1 MREVERISRAKAPD
15 SVGLTPVDLR
25 WLPTATTDAAAHGDR
40 SAVRRLIGA
49 AQSLTTIKVA
59 EARKDTTERTREAF
73 ARLINPCGEQVE
85 GRTPKQIADQVRE
98 AHRLEQQLGGAR
110 YVPMQK
116 KRQSAALLAEQRLRQ
131 YWADRA
137 AGRDALHF
145 PHPLDSH
152 HRIKARWEEMN
163 AAAEFEKVSMWRR
176 WTARWY
182 GQTQP
187 FDSTIPEYMKPKVKG
202 SRAARKPTED
212 RTLIAKDQT
221 HELGLRHDMLR
232 LFTAVGRREQVAAI
246 ELTRLA
252 TGTTPA
258 WMAAKPEAKR
268 GPKPKHGG
276 ATSAKSKAN

>member
-1 MREVERISRAKAPD
+1 
-15 SVGLTPVDLR
+15 LT
-25 WLPTATTDAAAHGDR
+25 
-40 SAVRRLIGA
+40 GA
-49 AQSLTTIKVA
+49 IQALTTIKAA
-59 EARKDTTERTREAF
+59 EARKGTTERTREAF
-73 ARLINPCGEQVE
+73 ARLTNPCGEQVE
-85 GRTPKQIADQVRE
+85 ARTPTQLARQVRE
-98 AHRLEQQLGGAR
+98 AHRLEQQVGGAS
-110 YVPMQK
+110 YVQMQK
-116 KRQSAALLAEQRLRQ
+116 KRQSAAVLAAQRLRQ

-145 PHPLDSH
+145 PHPLDGL

-212 RTLIAKDQT
+212 RTLIAEDQT

-232 LFTAVGRREQVAAI
+232 LFMAVGRREQVAAI

-258 WMAAKPEAKR
+258 WMVAKPEAKR

-276 ATSAKSKAN
+276 RPPLKPKRTRQQRP